1 MSIERVRYQRGT
13 VEFHVNTGKYY
24 FRFRDADR
32 RRRSVLLGTAD
43 ELSTAAKLKR
53 ATDEMRA
60 KVNAKL
66 ETTKSGMLMS
76 ELIVKYKK
84 ERMPERYSTRHGYLS
99 KLKNHIEPRWG
110 TTPVA
115 DMMNSA
121 YVVEQWLKQ
130 LVAAPKSK
138 VHIRGVIS
146 VLLEYAML
154 LGKVPVGRNPMELVK
169 IEGASKRVKQP
180 KNLTFSQFIHLLS
193 FLREPYRTMAV
204 LAGAL
209 GLRCSEFDGLIWRD
223 ISFDNQMLSVERAV
237 VRGRVDDVKTRFSKQ
252 KLPLDPAVMEVLK
265 RWKEQSQFTHEED
278 WVFASSAKLGKKPIH
293 AQAAQDWALAP
304 AGIKAGLGRIGW
316 HDLRHSYRTWLD
328 ATGAPISV
336 QRELMRHASI
346 TTTMDIYGGAVPETQ
361 REANKNVVGML
372 KNASGAL

>member
-1 MSIERVRYQRGT
+1 
-13 VEFHVNTGKYY
+13 
-24 FRFRDADR
+24 
-32 RRRSVLLGTAD
+32 
-43 ELSTAAKLKR
+43 
-53 ATDEMRA
+53 
-60 KVNAKL
+60 
-66 ETTKSGMLMS
+66 
-76 ELIVKYKK
+76 
-84 ERMPERYSTRHGYLS
+84 
-99 KLKNHIEPRWG
+99 
-110 TTPVA
+110 
-115 DMMNSA
+115 
-121 YVVEQWLKQ
+121 
-130 LVAAPKSK
+130 
-138 VHIRGVIS
+138 VHIRGVMS

-154 LGKVPVGRNPMELVK
+154 LGIVPVGRNPMELVK
-169 IEGASKRVKQP
+169 IEGASKRIKQP
-180 KNLTFSQFIHLLS
+180 KNLTFLQFIHLLS

-209 GLRCSEFDGLIWRD
+209 GLRCSEFDGLIWSD
-223 ISFDNQMLSVERAV
+223 ISFDNQLLSVERAV

-372 KNASGAL
+372 KNAAGAL

>member
-1 MSIERVRYQRGT
+1 MSIDRVRYQRGT
-13 VEFHVNTGKYY
+13 VEFHANTGKYY

-66 ETTKSGMLMS
+66 ESSNSGMLMS
-76 ELIVKYKK
+76 ELIVKYQK
-84 ERMPERYSTRHGYLS
+84 ERIPERYSTRHGYLS
-99 KLKNHIEPRWG
+99 KLKNHIDPQWG
-110 TTPVA
+110 ATPVVE
-115 DMMNSA
+115 MMTSA

-130 LVAAPKSK
+130 HDGAPKSK
-138 VHIRGVIS
+138 VHIRGLMS

-154 LGKVPVGRNPMELVK
+154 LGIVPVGRNPMELVK

-180 KNLTFSQFIHLLS
+180 KNLTFGQFVHLLT

-209 GLRCSEFDGLIWRD
+209 GLRCSEFDGLIWSD
-223 ISFDNQMLSVERAV
+223 VSFDDQMLSVERAV
-237 VRGRVDDVKTRFSKQ
+237 VRGRIDDVKTRFSKQ
-252 KLPLDPAVMEVLK
+252 KLPLDPAVMRVLQK
-265 RWKEQSQFTHEED
+265 WKEQSQFTGEED
-278 WVFASSAKLGKKPIH
+278 WVFASSAKLGRKPIH
-293 AQAAQDWALAP
+293 AQAAQCWALAP
-304 AGIKAGLGRIGW
+304 AGIKAGLGSVGW

-346 TTTMDIYGGAVPETQ
+346 TTTMDIYGRDVPESQ
-361 REANKNVVGML
+361 REANKNVVGKL
-372 KNASGAL
+372 KNAAGAL